1 MDPVVSLPKSVVDA
15 DDYVEL
21 EDQDLDHVVPTT
33 SKNKDLDFKPS
44 SELNTQDE
52 VQENDD
58 DDDESFNS
66 AESDDSDDQE
76 NDEIGSPVLK
86 RSKSFEKMLASIQT
100 ENGVETNK

>member
-1 MDPVVSLPKSVVDA
+1 MDPVVSLPQSVVNDHV

-33 SKNKDLDFKPS
+33 SKNKDLDSKPS

-58 DDDESFNS
+58 DDESFNS
-66 AESDDSDDQE
+66 AESEDEE